1 MAQTNLFKNNFTS
14 GALDPRLHSRLDI
27 AHYENGAETLDNV
40 VVMPYGGLRRRGGL
54 KSVYHLPIDVGGDAM
69 LARFAFNSTDQQY
82 LLCFTENRIYFFRDA
97 EVISNINST
106 GLDYIASPW
115 PVSVARDLKWAQTAD
130 TMIIVHEDYQPYKLV
145 RGATDNAWTLSAIS
159 FDAQPQIDY
168 NDASSPTPVSEVQD
182 ITFPSF
188 STGNTFKLDLENVL
202 TESITYDASA
212 TASTADRIQKA
223 LANLYVVRS
232 GEVSCAFTSGTTY
245 RVTFSGGSAKDYNT
259 MTGFATSGSG
269 TIAVTQITAGSVR
282 TENAWSATRGWP
294 KSVCFYES
302 RLVFG
307 GSKSKP
313 ATVFLSKT
321 NGYYDFGLGSG
332 LADDGIQKTLDTDQ
346 VNAIVNVVP
355 GRHLMIFTEGGE
367 FFVPD
372 FPITP
377 ENSNFRPQTTF
388 GCATPDP
395 IEVEGAVLFLD
406 RYARGLQQFLYNDVE
421 AAYTANSI
429 SRLSGHI
436 IDSPLDMDVQR
447 SSALEDTNLV
457 YLINTDGTAAVLNHL
472 RAESIA
478 AWTRFVTDGAFL
490 SVSALGEEVYFLVRR
505 SSSTGPAWSIEQ
517 LNDGYF
523 TDDAE
528 QHFTGSVLLE
538 SNDYLLKE
546 VNGST
551 ILLEEAPVAQ
561 TWTISSHLDGIECRV
576 LGDGAVLE
584 NVTPSGGQFTLTE
597 DVTQI
602 EVGRNFNTTITT
614 LPVAVNSSQFGMSQL
629 QRTRLAAILT
639 RVKST
644 QGLLVNGRSPRQR
657 KMDVDALDTAAGL
670 YSGILENRSTGWGRL
685 QNITFTQEDPLPLQ
699 LLAIEYVAEINNG

>member
-1 MAQTNLFKNNFTS
+1 MAQTSVFKNNFTS

-54 KSVYHLPIDVGGDAM
+54 RSIYHLPIDAGGNAM
-69 LARFAFNSTDQQY
+69 LARFAYNSTDQQY
-82 LLCFTENRIYFFRDA
+82 LLCFSEQRVYFFKDS
-97 EVISNINST
+97 EVIQNINGT
-106 GLDYIASPW
+106 GLDYLVSPW
-115 PVSVARDLKWAQTAD
+115 PVSVARDLKWSQTAD
-130 TMIIVHEDYQPYKLV
+130 TMIIVHEDYAPYKLV
-145 RGATDNAWTLSAIS
+145 RGSTDATWTLAAIT

-182 ITFPSF
+182 ITFTSF

-313 ATVFLSKT
+313 ATVFLSKS

-395 IEVEGAVLFLD
+395 IELEGAVLFLD

-447 SSALEDTNLV
+447 SSSLEDTNLV
-457 YLINTDGTAAVLNHL
+457 YLVNTDGTAAVLNHL

-505 SSSTGPAWSIEQ
+505 SGSTGAAWSIEH
-517 LNDGYF
+517 LRDDFY

-528 QHFTGSVLLE
+528 QYFTGAILLE
-538 SNDYLLKE
+538 SGDYILAE
-546 VNGST
+546 DGDT
-551 ILLEEAPVAQ
+551 ILLEVSAAGT
-561 TWTISSHLDGIECRV
+561 TWAVGTHLNGIECRV
-576 LGDGAVLE
+576 RGDGAVME
-584 NVTPSGGQFTLTE
+584 NVTPSSGSITLSAEVTE
-597 DVTQI
+597 I
-602 EVGRNFNTTITT
+602 EIGRNFNTTIET

-639 RVKST
+639 RVRST

-685 QNITFTQEDPLPLQ
+685 KNITFTQEDPLPLQ
-699 LLAIEYVAEINNG
+699 LLAIEYVSEINNG

>member
-1 MAQTNLFKNNFTS
+1 MAQTNVFKNNFTS

-54 KSVYHLPIDVGGDAM
+54 RSIYHLPIDTGGNAM
-69 LARFAFNSTDQQY
+69 LARFAYNSTDQQY
-82 LLCFTENRIYFFRDA
+82 LLCFSEQRVYFFKDSQ
-97 EVISNINST
+97 VIENINGT
-106 GLDYIASPW
+106 GLDYLVSPW
-115 PVSVARDLKWAQTAD
+115 PVSVARDLKWSQTAD
-130 TMIIVHEDYQPYKLV
+130 TMIIVHEDYSPYKLV
-145 RGATDNAWTLSAIS
+145 RGATDATWTLAAIT

-182 ITFPSF
+182 ITFTSF

-313 ATVFLSKT
+313 ATVFLSKS

-395 IEVEGAVLFLD
+395 IELEGAVLFLD

-447 SSALEDTNLV
+447 SSSLEDTNLV
-457 YLINTDGTAAVLNHL
+457 YLVNTDGTAAVLNHL

-505 SSSTGPAWSIEQ
+505 SGSTGAAWSIEH
-517 LNDGYF
+517 LRDDFY

-528 QHFTGSVLLE
+528 QYFTGAILLE
-538 SNDYLLKE
+538 SGDYILAE
-546 VNGST
+546 DGDT
-551 ILLEEAPVAQ
+551 ILLEVSAAGT
-561 TWTISSHLDGIECRV
+561 TWAVGTHLDGIECRV
-576 LGDGAVLE
+576 RGDGAVME
-584 NVTPSGGQFTLTE
+584 NVTPSSGSITLSAEVTE
-597 DVTQI
+597 I
-602 EVGRNFNTTITT
+602 EIGRNFNTTIET

-639 RVKST
+639 RVRST

-685 QNITFTQEDPLPLQ
+685 KNITFTQEDPLPLQ

>member
-1 MAQTNLFKNNFTS
+1 MAQTSLFKNHFTS

-54 KSVYHLPIDVGGDAM
+54 RSIYHLPIDTGGNAM
-69 LARFAFNSTDQQY
+69 LARFAYNSTDQQY
-82 LLCFTENRIYFFRDA
+82 LLCFSEQRIYFFRDS
-97 EVISNINST
+97 EVIDNINGT
-106 GLDYIASPW
+106 GLDYLVSPW
-115 PVSVARDLKWAQTAD
+115 PVSVARDLKWSQTAD
-130 TMIIVHEDYQPYKLV
+130 TMIIVHEDYSPYKLV
-145 RGATDNAWTLSAIS
+145 RGATDATWTLAAIT

-182 ITFPSF
+182 ITFTTF
-188 STGNTFKLDLENVL
+188 TTGNTFKLDLENVL

-395 IEVEGAVLFLD
+395 IELEGAVLFLD

-457 YLINTDGTAAVLNHL
+457 YLINNDGTAAVLNHL

-505 SSSTGPAWSIEQ
+505 SGSTGAAWSIEH
-517 LNDGYF
+517 LRDDFY

-528 QHFTGSVLLE
+528 QYFTGAILLE
-538 SNDYLLKE
+538 SGDYILAE
-546 VNGST
+546 DGDT
-551 ILLEEAPVAQ
+551 ILLEVSAAGT
-561 TWTISSHLDGIECRV
+561 TWAVGTHLDGIECRV
-576 LGDGAVLE
+576 RGDGAVME
-584 NVTPSGGQFTLTE
+584 NVTPSSGSITLSSEVTE
-597 DVTQI
+597 I
-602 EVGRNFNTTITT
+602 EIGRNFNTTIET

-685 QNITFTQEDPLPLQ
+685 KNITFTQEDPLPLQ
-699 LLAIEYVAEINNG
+699 LLAIEYVSEINNG

>member
-1 MAQTNLFKNNFTS
+1 M
-14 GALDPRLHSRLDI
+14 
-27 AHYENGAETLDNV
+27 
-40 VVMPYGGLRRRGGL
+40 
-54 KSVYHLPIDVGGDAM
+54 
-69 LARFAFNSTDQQY
+69 
-82 LLCFTENRIYFFRDA
+82 
-97 EVISNINST
+97 
-106 GLDYIASPW
+106 
-115 PVSVARDLKWAQTAD
+115 
-130 TMIIVHEDYQPYKLV
+130 
-145 RGATDNAWTLSAIS
+145 
-159 FDAQPQIDY
+159 
-168 NDASSPTPVSEVQD
+168 
-182 ITFPSF
+182 
-188 STGNTFKLDLENVL
+188 
-202 TESITYDASA
+202 
-212 TASTADRIQKA
+212 
-223 LANLYVVRS
+223 
-232 GEVSCAFTSGTTY
+232 
-245 RVTFSGGSAKDYNT
+245 
-259 MTGFATSGSG
+259 
-269 TIAVTQITAGSVR
+269 
-282 TENAWSATRGWP
+282 
-294 KSVCFYES
+294 
-302 RLVFG
+302 FG

-313 ATVFLSKT
+313 ATVFLSKSK
-321 NGYYDFGLGSG
+321 GYYDFGLGSG

-436 IDSPLDMDVQR
+436 IDTPLDMDVQR

-457 YLINTDGTAAVLNHL
+457 YLINNDGTAAVLNHL

-505 SSSTGPAWSIEQ
+505 SGSTGAAWSIEH
-517 LNDGYF
+517 LRDDFY

-528 QHFTGSVLLE
+528 QYFTGAILLE
-538 SNDYLLKE
+538 SGDYILAE
-546 VNGST
+546 DGDT
-551 ILLEEAPVAQ
+551 ILLEVSAAGT
-561 TWTISSHLDGIECRV
+561 TWAVGTHLDGIECRV
-576 LGDGAVLE
+576 RGDGAVME
-584 NVTPSGGQFTLTE
+584 NVTPSSGSITLSAEVTE
-597 DVTQI
+597 I
-602 EVGRNFNTTITT
+602 EIGRNFNTTIET

-685 QNITFTQEDPLPLQ
+685 KNITFTQEDPLPLQ

>member
-1 MAQTNLFKNNFTS
+1 MAQTNVFKNNFTS

-54 KSVYHLPIDVGGDAM
+54 RSIYHLPIDTGGNAM
-69 LARFAFNSTDQQY
+69 LARFAYNSTDQQY
-82 LLCFTENRIYFFRDA
+82 LLCFSEQRIYFFRDS
-97 EVISNINST
+97 EVIDNINGT
-106 GLDYIASPW
+106 GLDYLVSPW
-115 PVSVARDLKWAQTAD
+115 PVSVARDLKWSQTAD
-130 TMIIVHEDYQPYKLV
+130 TMIIVHEDYSPYKLV
-145 RGATDNAWTLSAIS
+145 RGATDATWTLAAIT

-182 ITFPSF
+182 ITFTTF
-188 STGNTFKLDLENVL
+188 TTGNTFKLDLENVL

-457 YLINTDGTAAVLNHL
+457 YLINNDGTAAVLNHL

-490 SVSALGEEVYFLVRR
+490 SVSSLGEEVYFLVRR
-505 SSSTGPAWSIEQ
+505 SGSTGAAWSIEH
-517 LNDGYF
+517 LRDDFY

-528 QHFTGSVLLE
+528 QYFTGAILLE
-538 SNDYLLKE
+538 SGDYILAE
-546 VNGST
+546 DGDT
-551 ILLEEAPVAQ
+551 ILLEVSAAGT
-561 TWTISSHLDGIECRV
+561 TWAVGTHLDGIECRV
-576 LGDGAVLE
+576 RGDGAVME
-584 NVTPSGGQFTLTE
+584 NVTPSSGSITLSSEVTE
-597 DVTQI
+597 I
-602 EVGRNFNTTITT
+602 EIGRNFNTTIET

-685 QNITFTQEDPLPLQ
+685 KNITFTQEDPLPLQ
-699 LLAIEYVAEINNG
+699 LLAIEYTAEINNG

>member
-1 MAQTNLFKNNFTS
+1 MAQTNVFKNNFTS

-54 KSVYHLPIDVGGDAM
+54 RSIYHLPIDAGGNAM
-69 LARFAFNSTDQQY
+69 LARFAYNSTDQQY
-82 LLCFTENRIYFFRDA
+82 LLCFSEQRVYFFKDSQ
-97 EVISNINST
+97 VIENINGT
-106 GLDYIASPW
+106 GLDYLVSPW
-115 PVSVARDLKWAQTAD
+115 PVSVARDLKWSQTAD
-130 TMIIVHEDYQPYKLV
+130 TMIIVHEDYAPYKLV
-145 RGATDNAWTLSAIS
+145 RGATDATWTLAAIT

-182 ITFPSF
+182 ITFTTF
-188 STGNTFKLDLENVL
+188 TTGNTFKLDLENVL

-313 ATVFLSKT
+313 ATVFLSKS

-395 IEVEGAVLFLD
+395 IELEGAVLFLD

-447 SSALEDTNLV
+447 SSSLEDTNLV
-457 YLINTDGTAAVLNHL
+457 YLVNTDGTAAVLNHL

-505 SSSTGPAWSIEQ
+505 SGSTGAAWSIEH
-517 LNDGYF
+517 LRDDFY

-528 QHFTGSVLLE
+528 QYFTGAILLE
-538 SNDYLLKE
+538 SGDYILAE
-546 VNGST
+546 DGDT
-551 ILLEEAPVAQ
+551 ILLEVSAAGT
-561 TWTISSHLDGIECRV
+561 TWTVGTHLDGIECRV
-576 LGDGAVLE
+576 RGDGAVME
-584 NVTPSGGQFTLTE
+584 KVTPSSGSITLSAEVTE
-597 DVTQI
+597 I
-602 EVGRNFNTTITT
+602 EIGRNFNTTIET

-639 RVKST
+639 RVRST

>member
-1 MAQTNLFKNNFTS
+1 
-14 GALDPRLHSRLDI
+14 
-27 AHYENGAETLDNV
+27 
-40 VVMPYGGLRRRGGL
+40 
-54 KSVYHLPIDVGGDAM
+54 
-69 LARFAFNSTDQQY
+69 
-82 LLCFTENRIYFFRDA
+82 
-97 EVISNINST
+97 
-106 GLDYIASPW
+106 
-115 PVSVARDLKWAQTAD
+115 
-130 TMIIVHEDYQPYKLV
+130 
-145 RGATDNAWTLSAIS
+145 
-159 FDAQPQIDY
+159 
-168 NDASSPTPVSEVQD
+168 
-182 ITFPSF
+182 
-188 STGNTFKLDLENVL
+188 
-202 TESITYDASA
+202 
-212 TASTADRIQKA
+212 
-223 LANLYVVRS
+223 
-232 GEVSCAFTSGTTY
+232 
-245 RVTFSGGSAKDYNT
+245 

-313 ATVFLSKT
+313 ATVFLSKS

-395 IEVEGAVLFLD
+395 IELEGAVLFLD

-447 SSALEDTNLV
+447 SSSLEDTNLV
-457 YLINTDGTAAVLNHL
+457 YLVNTDGTAAVLNHL

-505 SSSTGPAWSIEQ
+505 SGSAGAAWSIEH
-517 LNDGYF
+517 LRDDFY

-528 QHFTGSVLLE
+528 QYFTGAILLE
-538 SNDYLLKE
+538 SGDYILAE
-546 VNGST
+546 DGDT
-551 ILLEEAPVAQ
+551 ILLEVSAAGT
-561 TWTISSHLDGIECRV
+561 TWAVGTHLNGIECRV
-576 LGDGAVLE
+576 RGDGAVME
-584 NVTPSGGQFTLTE
+584 KVTPSSGSITLSAEVTE
-597 DVTQI
+597 I
-602 EVGRNFNTTITT
+602 EIGRNFNTAIET

-685 QNITFTQEDPLPLQ
+685 KNITFTQEDPLPLQ
-699 LLAIEYVAEINNG
+699 LLAIEYTAEINNG

>member
-1 MAQTNLFKNNFTS
+1 MAQTNVFKNNFTS

-54 KSVYHLPIDVGGDAM
+54 RSIYHLPIDTGGNAM
-69 LARFAFNSTDQQY
+69 LARFAYNSTDQQY
-82 LLCFTENRIYFFRDA
+82 LLCFSEQRIYFFRDS
-97 EVISNINST
+97 EVIDNINGT
-106 GLDYIASPW
+106 GLDYLVSPW
-115 PVSVARDLKWAQTAD
+115 PVSVARDLKWSQTAD
-130 TMIIVHEDYQPYKLV
+130 TMIIVHEDYSPYKLV
-145 RGATDNAWTLSAIS
+145 RGATDATWTLAAIT

-182 ITFPSF
+182 ITFTTF
-188 STGNTFKLDLENVL
+188 TTGNTFKLDLENVL

-457 YLINTDGTAAVLNHL
+457 YLINNDGTAAVLNHL

-505 SSSTGPAWSIEQ
+505 SGSTGAAWSIEH
-517 LNDGYF
+517 LRDDFY

-528 QHFTGSVLLE
+528 QYFTGAILLE
-538 SNDYLLKE
+538 SGDYILAE
-546 VNGST
+546 DGDT
-551 ILLEEAPVAQ
+551 ILLEVSAAGT
-561 TWTISSHLDGIECRV
+561 TWAVGTHLDGIECRV
-576 LGDGAVLE
+576 RGDGAVME
-584 NVTPSGGQFTLTE
+584 NVTPSSGSITLSSEVTE
-597 DVTQI
+597 I
-602 EVGRNFNTTITT
+602 EIGRNFNTTIET

-685 QNITFTQEDPLPLQ
+685 KNITFTQEDPLPLQ
-699 LLAIEYVAEINNG
+699 LLAIEYTAEINNG

>member
-1 MAQTNLFKNNFTS
+1 MAQTSLFKNNFTS

-27 AHYENGAETLDNV
+27 AHYDNGAETLDNV

-54 KSVYHLPIDVGGDAM
+54 RSIYHLPIDAGGNAM
-69 LARFAFNSTDQQY
+69 LARFAYNSTDQQY
-82 LLCFTENRIYFFRDA
+82 LLCFSEQRIYFFRDS
-97 EVISNINST
+97 EVIENINGT
-106 GLDYIASPW
+106 GLDYLVSPW
-115 PVSVARDLKWAQTAD
+115 PVSVARELKWAQTAD
-130 TMIIVHEDYQPYKLV
+130 TMIIVHEDYSPYKLV
-145 RGATDNAWTLSAIS
+145 RGATDATWTLSAIT

-182 ITFPSF
+182 ITFTTF
-188 STGNTFKLDLENVL
+188 TTGNTFKLDLENVL
-202 TESITYDASA
+202 TEAITYDASA

-232 GEVSCAFTSGTTY
+232 GEVSCSYTSGTTY

-269 TIAVTQITAGSVR
+269 TIAITQITAGSVR

-313 ATVFLSKT
+313 ATVFLSKS

-355 GRHLMIFTEGGE
+355 GRHLIIFTEGGE

-505 SSSTGPAWSIEQ
+505 SGSSGPAWSIEH
-517 LNDGYF
+517 LRDDFY

-528 QHFTGSVLLE
+528 QVFTGAILLE
-538 SNDYLLKE
+538 SDDYILTE
-546 VNGST
+546 DGDT
-551 ILLEEAPVAQ
+551 ILLEASAIGT
-561 TWTISSHLDGIECRV
+561 TWTVGTHLDGIECRV
-576 LGDGAVLE
+576 RGDGAVME
-584 NVTPSGGQFTLTE
+584 NVTPSSGSITLSAEVTE
-597 DVTQI
+597 I
-602 EVGRNFNTTITT
+602 EIGRNFNTTITT
-614 LPVAVNSSQFGMSQL
+614 LPVSVNSSQFGMSQL

-699 LLAIEYVAEINNG
+699 LLAIEYTAEINNG

>member
-1 MAQTNLFKNNFTS
+1 MAQTSVFKNNFTS

-54 KSVYHLPIDVGGDAM
+54 RSIYHLPIDAGGNAM
-69 LARFAFNSTDQQY
+69 LARFAYNSTDQQY
-82 LLCFTENRIYFFRDA
+82 LLCFSEQRVYFFRDSQ
-97 EVISNINST
+97 VIENINGT
-106 GLDYIASPW
+106 GLDYLVSPW
-115 PVSVARDLKWAQTAD
+115 PVSVARDLKWSQTAD
-130 TMIIVHEDYQPYKLV
+130 TMIIVHEDYAPYKLV
-145 RGATDNAWTLSAIS
+145 RGSTDATWTLAAIS

-182 ITFPSF
+182 ITLTTFT
-188 STGNTFKLDLENVL
+188 TGNTFKLDLENVL
-202 TESITYDASA
+202 TESITYDASS
-212 TASTADRIQKA
+212 TSSTADRIQKA

-232 GEVSCAFTSGTTY
+232 GEVSCAYTSGTTY
-245 RVTFSGGSAKDYNT
+245 RVTFSGGSAKDYQT
-259 MTGFATSGSG
+259 MTGFATSGTG
-269 TIAVTQITAGSVR
+269 TIAITQITAGSVR

-313 ATVFLSKT
+313 ATVFLSKS

-395 IEVEGAVLFLD
+395 IELEGAVLFLD

-436 IDSPLDMDVQR
+436 IDTPLDMDVQR

-457 YLINTDGTAAVLNHL
+457 YLINNDGTAAVLNHL

-490 SVSALGEEVYFLVRR
+490 SVSSLGEEVYFLVRR
-505 SSSTGPAWSIEQ
+505 SGSTGAAWSIEH
-517 LNDGYF
+517 LRDDFY

-528 QHFTGSVLLE
+528 QYFTGAILLE
-538 SNDYLLKE
+538 SGDYILAE
-546 VNGST
+546 DGDT
-551 ILLEEAPVAQ
+551 ILLEVSAAGT
-561 TWTISSHLDGIECRV
+561 TWTVGTHLDGIECRV
-576 LGDGAVLE
+576 RGDGAVME
-584 NVTPSGGQFTLTE
+584 NVTPSGGSITLSAEVTE
-597 DVTQI
+597 I
-602 EVGRNFNTTITT
+602 EIGRNFNTTMTT
-614 LPVAVNSSQFGMSQL
+614 LPVSMNSARFGMSQL
-629 QRTRLAAILT
+629 QRTRIAKILT

-657 KMDVDALDTAAGL
+657 KMDVDPLDTAVGL
-670 YSGILENRSTGWGRL
+670 YSGVLENYSTGFGRL
-685 QNITFTQEDPLPLQ
+685 KNITFTQEDPLPLQ
-699 LLAIEYVAEINNG
+699 LLAIEYLAEING

>member
-1 MAQTNLFKNNFTS
+1 MAQTNVFKNNFTS

-54 KSVYHLPIDVGGDAM
+54 RSIYHLPIDSHGTAM
-69 LARFAFNSTDQQY
+69 LARFAYNSTDQQY
-82 LLCFTENRIYFFRDA
+82 LLCFSEQRVYFFKDSQ
-97 EVISNINST
+97 VIENINGT
-106 GLDYIASPW
+106 GLDYLVSPW
-115 PVSVARDLKWAQTAD
+115 PVSVARDLKWSQTAD
-130 TMIIVHEDYQPYKLV
+130 TMIIVHEDYSPYKLV
-145 RGATDNAWTLSAIS
+145 RGATDATWTLAAIT

-182 ITFPSF
+182 ITFTTF
-188 STGNTFKLDLENVL
+188 TTGNTFKLDLENVL

-457 YLINTDGTAAVLNHL
+457 YLINNDGTAAVLNHL

-490 SVSALGEEVYFLVRR
+490 SVSSLGEEVYFLVRR
-505 SSSTGPAWSIEQ
+505 SGSTGAAWSIEH
-517 LNDGYF
+517 LRDDFY

-528 QHFTGSVLLE
+528 QYFTGAILLE
-538 SNDYLLKE
+538 SGDYILAE
-546 VNGST
+546 DGDT
-551 ILLEEAPVAQ
+551 ILLEVSAAGT
-561 TWTISSHLDGIECRV
+561 TWAVGTHLDGIECRV
-576 LGDGAVLE
+576 RGDGAVME
-584 NVTPSGGQFTLTE
+584 NVTPSSGSITLSSEVTE
-597 DVTQI
+597 I
-602 EVGRNFNTTITT
+602 EIGRNFNTTIET

-685 QNITFTQEDPLPLQ
+685 KNITFTQEDPLPLQ
-699 LLAIEYVAEINNG
+699 LLAIEYVSEINNG

>member
-1 MAQTNLFKNNFTS
+1 MPQANLFKNNFTS

-27 AHYENGAETLDNV
+27 SHYQNGAEVLDNV
-40 VVMPYGGLRRRGGL
+40 VVMPYGGVRRRGGL
-54 KSVYHLPIDVGGDAM
+54 KSIYHLPLSASGDAM
-69 LARFAFNSTDQQY
+69 LARFAYNSTDQQY
-82 LLCFTENRIYFFRDA
+82 LLCFTDQRIYFFRDS
-97 EVISNINST
+97 ELIQNINGS
-106 GLDYIASPW
+106 GNDYLTSPW

-130 TMIIVHEDYQPYKLV
+130 TMIIVHEDYQPQKLV
-145 RGATDNAWTLSAIS
+145 RGATDASWTLSAIT

-168 NDASSPTPVSEVQD
+168 NDTSSPVPVSEVQD
-182 ITFPSF
+182 ITFTSF
-188 STGNTFKLDLENVL
+188 STGNTFKLDLENVI
-202 TESITYDASA
+202 TDSITYDATA
-212 TASTADRIQKA
+212 TASTADRIQQA
-223 LANLYVVRS
+223 LAKLYVVRT
-232 GEVSCAFTSGTTY
+232 GEVTCAYTSGTTY
-245 RVTFSGGSAKDYNT
+245 RVTFSGGSAKNYQT
-259 MTGFATSGSG
+259 MTGYATSGSG
-269 TIAVTQITAGSVR
+269 TVAVSTITNGSVR
-282 TENAWSATRGWP
+282 TEDAWSATRGWP
-294 KSVCFYES
+294 RSVCFYES

-307 GSKSKP
+307 GSKAKP
-313 ATVFLSKT
+313 ATIWLSKT
-321 NGYYDFGLGSG
+321 NGYYNFDIGSG

-355 GRHLMIFTEGGE
+355 GRHLMVFTEGGE

-436 IDSPLDMDVQR
+436 IVSPVDMDVQR

-457 YLINTDGTAAVLNHL
+457 YLINTDGTVAVLNHL

-490 SVSALGEEVYFLVRR
+490 SVAALGEEVYFLVRR
-505 SSSTGPAWSIEQ
+505 SGSTGPAWSIEH
-517 LNDGYF
+517 LRDDFY

-528 QHFTGSVLLE
+528 QNFTGSILLE
-538 SNDYLLKE
+538 DGDYLLKE
-546 VNGST
+546 ANGST
-551 ILLEEAPVAQ
+551 ILLEEAVVAQ
-561 TWTISSHLDGIECRV
+561 TWIISNHLDGIECRV

-602 EVGRNFNTTITT
+602 EIGRNFNTTITT
-614 LPVAVNSSQFGMSQL
+614 LPVAMDSAQFGMSQL
-629 QRTRLAAILT
+629 QRTRIVRILS
-639 RVKST
+639 RVKSS

-657 KMDVDALDTAAGL
+657 KMDVDPLDTAVGL
-670 YSGILENRSTGWGRL
+670 YSGVLENHSTGWGRL
-685 QNITFTQEDPLPLQ
+685 KNITFTQEDPLPLQ
-699 LLAIEYVAEINNG
+699 LLAIEYLVEINNG